1 MEFSGVVEK
10 VVVYAPV
17 VIAVAGAITAATP
30 TPKDDKALNAVRKV
44 LDILALNV
52 RHAKNKEG
60 K

>member
-1 MEFSGVVEK
+1 MEFGKIVET

-17 VIAVAGAITAATP
+17 AIAIAGAVTAATP
-30 TPKDDKALNAVRKV
+30 TPKDDKALSAVRKV

>member
-1 MEFSGVVEK
+1 MEFGEVFEK

-17 VIAVAGAITAATP
+17 AIAVAGAITAATP
-30 TPKDDKALNAVRKV
+30 TPKDDKILSAVRKV

-52 RHAKNKEG
+52 RHAKNKGG